1 MPSSVVKEQIYK
13 LKLDAADLQQKL
25 QNAIKDVGNFQQKM
39 DSING
44 KSVDNVEKSTGSLS
58 NKLAG
63 LVSHIPIL
71 GSIVEKMT
79 GVGNASN
86 TAASAVGRVGEN
98 AGSGFGA
105 IQSGASNAKNSME
118 QLGSGV
124 ESIKGRFSMLEGVA
138 TVALGNIASRAITA
152 GASLLNK
159 WTLAPVIQGY
169 QEYERELDS
178 TRILVAALGDQE
190 QDHITAVMRDLEQ
203 YAKTTKYN
211 SQQMNSSLAQFVN
224 AGIDLDKANVALK
237 GFGNLAASAG
247 ASTQQFGSALQF
259 GVQQALQM
267 GYMNRQNWMSLEN
280 ANMATS
286 AYKKAIIDAA
296 LAQGTLTQE
305 QVDAI
310 GVQGLFVEKL
320 KDGWLTNEVLM
331 QSLEEYA
338 NNPVYQKMAENIYTF
353 KEAMEATEEA
363 VNDAWSKMW
372 VELAGK
378 GDEAMAIWTPVGNA
392 LAATVSFIPNM
403 ITQIAHAFNQ
413 LDGRTH
419 LISAIVELFNS
430 LKLAGEGVK
439 RAISAMLPESNVF
452 RQWAESGDKTNM
464 VFVKIAETIIKI
476 TDYLKHLFTVNESAK
491 PAVILAIHNIIEV
504 FIRLWSV
511 VKMVIKGIAA
521 AIDIIVPD
529 NIIQDLIIIA
539 GMVANVFNGIGRIF
553 VGIKSQLDGSS
564 IVNTF
569 KTIRQ
574 AIENFWDAV
583 TNILSGLWLHI
594 DGPMD
599 AFFDSVGVNIGKFL
613 KDVGKMFGFG
623 KDPNAQN
630 SLSLLERM
638 SNAFKNLTDKL
649 LKWSQ
654 AFAKGPQP
662 GETDKIAVAFSK
674 AGDAVKWFLDVIKL
688 LLTPL
693 KLVWDTLKGFFDV
706 LKSSFDMPIS
716 DKLGSLSDILKK
728 LKKDIKEVFENGLF
742 GGKASAD
749 ELGDGVDKQEQ
760 KLTFMQRA
768 QKHLSKTMKDAGGA
782 VKDYTQYLSE
792 ASSVTDLFGRVVGS
806 IGNGVKKLGSGIVG
820 LALGGFDKLKIS
832 AADSNTILGKVFDTI
847 SKWNVID
854 RLKQSFSTLGTIF
867 DGFWDA
873 VKRAFANIDFSSK
886 TALIKSGIEGIG
898 NLLEWLADRF
908 KTVSDVGG
916 KVFTYLAEFF
926 DTIGH
931 GLEGNTAIKLAGF
944 FLLFKELQK
953 LKGSDLIQNI
963 LHPIKA
969 LKEAIFGIGDSNSIL
984 SQLSG
989 TLGAFQK
996 NIKANTLKQI
1006 GLAMIEF
1013 AGALFI
1019 VSLIPGDKLLQS
1031 IGAVAA
1037 MATIL
1042 VGAYMLIQKAKS
1054 GSVAATAADKASG
1067 LLSQL
1072 LEEMGFPEVR
1082 TLLKKMASATM
1093 MISLASSVLMLG
1105 GLFVKLGDMEWGKAG
1120 KALTVM
1126 GGIMTELV
1134 GATWLSGFSGATLGT
1149 AATMFVIAS
1158 SVKKLLGII
1167 DDLDKIDDKTLD
1179 NGMAKLEKV
1188 AVVIGSIMAL
1198 MGFKVGAG
1206 VKVGPQFQLGLEA
1219 STGNQSLG
1227 TAATL
1232 YVLMSRFKQ
1241 LLSALDV
1248 FSSTADPNE
1257 IAAKKKSIEYGITAL
1272 KSVMKTLGEFMLTI
1286 GATFQVGADGSATG
1300 TKIGGKSIG
1309 NTSGMFGLKATT
1321 GNTKWSTVGVL
1332 MSLILGLKQLVG
1344 VISKLGEIDKG
1355 KIEQGTKTLKT
1366 IAFIIGGLFAAV
1378 EFMSGAMSAKL
1389 NIPGGTKFGIGGGKG
1404 ASWPVVVLMGEV
1416 ILGVAVL
1423 AHTVSSLAKVDAA
1436 GLDKGRQ
1443 TLEWIAAII
1452 AGLFTAIFFVMNKFT
1467 EGNSLQR
1474 SNKGRVKE
1482 VAALL
1487 AVEIGGMILL
1497 AGTVSKIGQE
1507 INPAEMGIGIGVITM
1522 VSLLI
1527 GGLFAAI
1534 GGIIIGMEKNNVK
1547 KSSIT
1552 AAIATLV
1559 VIVGSVWLLS
1569 EQIKMLA
1576 QVDQGSMIA
1585 AGAVLLMI
1593 GITLAALEG
1602 AIIGLSK
1609 LINGVKD
1616 VGRIIVALGAL
1627 VVLVGVLKEASEAI
1641 FELADLP
1648 ADGIMAGGEALTM
1661 LGLTLAAMTATI
1673 IILGNFVQNLKTV
1686 GGIIVALGTMVVVMF
1701 VLKSFAESVIPLA
1714 ELPTGQLMTG
1724 VTAIG
1729 ILGLI
1734 LVSITALIG
1743 ILGALAGN
1751 SGGMT
1756 LVGIIVVIPLIISI
1770 AWSLKT
1776 MGDTVA
1782 QLGTMSVGDL
1792 LKGGIAIAALGQVL
1806 FIITTEMGVL
1816 ALLAGWTF
1824 GALWGVIP
1832 VIALII
1838 AIVPALQGMGDIVI
1852 ALAPLSIGD
1861 LMSGAVAILA
1871 LGVIL
1876 VVITALAT
1884 VVSLFA
1890 GVASF
1895 GVAATIAL
1903 ANGIIESLQSLAS
1916 VAVGLIP
1923 FVGMNLTGSI
1933 MVIAGL
1939 ALILGALTAFMS
1951 LLSNLTSLE
1960 GAQGQIM
1967 LMQGITT
1974 SIQSLAA
1981 TAITIASVGDIAT
1994 MTQAGQIVAKLG
2006 DVIGWNTL
2014 KTAFGSLISGGA
2026 DKIAGQL
2033 SSMHGIVTNVKN
2045 LAEIAIKIASSGS
2058 PEDMDKAAD
2067 IVDKL
2072 GNVLTSNLFKEDFLS
2087 IFSKGNGAVERIKNG
2102 AKAVEA
2108 VSDASKSAVSM
2119 KSIDVE
2125 GVTEKMDKVKEVMEK
2140 AKDMGDSAPSDQ
2152 AANNVSN
2159 MSSIVD
2165 NIKIIAASLQSI
2177 PTVGPEAEA
2186 SVESIINTINSI
2198 STKLQSVEM
2207 NQSFETAGGLN
2218 IGSYATGIQNGLGTV
2233 LGSVD
2238 GVVGGA
2244 SGRFGSA
2251 NMTTQGNGASSTF
2264 GRGIS
2269 GLLGMVSG
2277 AASIVV
2283 SGAKTM
2289 FGQNDVTG
2297 HGNEM
2302 SGTFKVGIDQ
2312 GKNPVS
2318 IAAKGV
2324 MDAAKSA
2331 LNPDGGVISKLT
2343 HAGSSMAGAIADGLR
2358 NAVGKVTGAISD
2370 LWSAVKA
2377 HIPNSPA
2384 KKGPMSGA
2392 GWRKVEH
2399 SGRTIVETIASGMG
2413 DAAPTV
2419 LSKMD
2424 GLMGGIQNEIDRVN
2438 NMDFNDMDI
2447 NPRIQPILD
2456 MSQVEQ
2462 TAMQAVTT
2470 YSGMLT
2476 GQTALNLQYNLLNPQ
2491 VAQMLSNSDNINM
2504 LINKVETLN
2513 NQMTDLNDI
2522 NQEQAGLLREGQ
2534 VLNTYIDGKRINNVL
2549 APGMTDAQ
2557 LQYKARQDRINGGNP
2572 V

>member
-63 LVSHIPIL
+63 LVSHVPIL

-124 ESIKGRFSMLEGVA
+124 ETIKGRFSMLEGVA

-159 WTLAPVIQGY
+159 WTLAPVVQGY

-178 TRILVAALGDQE
+178 TRILVAALGEQE
-190 QDHITAVMRDLEQ
+190 QNHITSVMRDLEQ

-247 ASTQQFGSALQF
+247 ASTQAFGSALQF

-280 ANMATS
+280 ANLATK
-286 AYKKAIIDAA
+286 AYKQAVIDAA
-296 LAQGTLTQE
+296 IAQGTLTQE
-305 QVDAI
+305 QVDSI
-310 GVQGLFVEKL
+310 GVQQLFVEHL
-320 KDGWLTNEVLM
+320 KDGWLTNDVLM
-331 QSLEEYA
+331 KSLEEYA
-338 NNPVYQKMAENIYTF
+338 NNPVYQKMAENVYTL
-353 KEAMEATEEA
+353 KEALEATEEA

-372 VELAGK
+372 VEIAGK
-378 GDEAMAIWTPVGNA
+378 GDEAMAIWTPVANVMA
-392 LAATVSFIPNM
+392 STVSFIPNM

-419 LISAIVELFNS
+419 LISAIVESFNS
-430 LKLAGEGVK
+430 LKTIGEGVK
-439 RAISAMLPESNVF
+439 NAIAGMFPESSKF
-452 RQWAESGDKTNM
+452 RQWAENGDKTNM

-476 TDYLKHLFTVNESAK
+476 TDYLKNLFHINDDVK
-491 PAVILAIHNIIEV
+491 PKIVLAIQNIVEV
-504 FIRLWSV
+504 FLRLWNIVKSV
-511 VKMVIKGIAA
+511 AKGIFA
-521 AIDIIVPD
+521 AIDLIVPD
-529 NIIQDLIIIA
+529 NLIQDLILIA

-553 VGIKSQLDGSS
+553 DGIKSQLDGSG
-564 IVNTF
+564 IVNAF
-569 KTIRQ
+569 NTIRTALQ
-574 AIENFWDAV
+574 SFWDSI
-583 TNILSGLWLHI
+583 TTILSSLWGRL

-599 AFFDSVGVNIGKFL
+599 AFFDGVGVNIGKFL
-613 KDVGKMFGFG
+613 NDVAKMFGFG
-623 KDPNAQN
+623 KDADSQN
-630 SLSLLERM
+630 SLSFLERM
-638 SNAFKNLTDKL
+638 ANAFKNLTDKFAA
-649 LKWSQ
+649 WAD
-654 AFAKGPQP
+654 AFKNGPKP
-662 GETDKIAVAFSK
+662 GETDKIALGFEK
-674 AGDAVKWFLDVIKL
+674 AGRAVNLLLNGIKL
-688 LLTPL
+688 LLSPL
-693 KLVWDTLKGFFDV
+693 AILYQICKSFIVSILPNADSSNITNNVDKLRVSLEKIHGVAEKAGKALLSFFKPNAKYEDSALKSIIDAFSKSDTIANAIKTISEAFKTFWGSFKGNMSKTDAADKFTILGNIIRALGDTLRSVSDQFDNV
-706 LKSSFDMPIS
+706 SHF
-716 DKLGSLSDILKK
+716 LGNTVKAILHFIDD
-728 LKKDIKEVFENGLF
+728 LAEALNGNGLL
-742 GGKASAD
+742 K
-749 ELGDGVDKQEQ
+749 
-760 KLTFMQRA
+760 M
-768 QKHLSKTMKDAGGA
+768 A
-782 VKDYTQYLSE
+782 VFYIIINYLKN
-792 ASSVTDLFGRVVGS
+792 F
-806 IGNGVKKLGSGIVG
+806 K
-820 LALGGFDKLKIS
+820 DKLKDIV
-832 AADSNTILGKVFDTI
+832 DKIMHPIKT
-847 SKWNVID
+847 
-854 RLKQSFSTLGTIF
+854 LKEFL
-867 DGFWDA
+867 
-873 VKRAFANIDFSSK
+873 
-886 TALIKSGIEGIG
+886 SGD
-898 NLLEWLADRF
+898 L
-908 KTVSDVGG
+908 
-916 KVFTYLAEFF
+916 
-926 DTIGH
+926 
-931 GLEGNTAIKLAGF
+931 GLEKIG
-944 FLLFKELQK
+944 LFKELK
-953 LKGSDLIQNI
+953 N
-963 LHPIKA
+963 
-969 LKEAIFGIGDSNSIL
+969 
-984 SQLSG
+984 
-989 TLGAFQK
+989 TLGAMQK
-996 NIKANTLKQI
+996 SIKAEALKKI
-1006 GLAMIEF
+1006 ATALLELS
-1013 AGALFI
+1013 GALFI
-1019 VSLIPGDKLLQS
+1019 VSLIPSDKLLPA
-1031 IGAVAA
+1031 IGAIAA
-1037 MATIL
+1037 MASIL
-1042 VGAYMLIQKAKS
+1042 TGVYWAMNKIKGDTNGKGGLI
-1054 GSVAATAADKASG
+1054 GSIIEG
-1067 LLSQL
+1067 F
-1072 LEEMGFPEVR
+1072 GFPEI
-1082 TLLKKMASATM
+1082 TSLLKKIGAATM
-1093 MISLASSVLMLG
+1093 IIALATSVVAIGTVFNKLASNDWNSIKKG
-1105 GLFVKLGDMEWGKAG
+1105 
-1120 KALTVM
+1120 LTVV

-1134 GATWLSGFSGATLGT
+1134 GATWLTGFSKASFGSAATLY
-1149 AATMFVIAS
+1149 VISQA
-1158 SVKKLLGII
+1158 VKQISKII
-1167 DDLDKIDDKTLD
+1167 KDLSAIDSESLD
-1179 NGMAKLEKV
+1179 TGMDRLEKV
-1188 AVVIGSIMAL
+1188 GLLIASIMAL
-1198 MGFKVGAG
+1198 MGLDVNASIGVSDKFKIGAG
-1206 VKVGPQFQLGLEA
+1206 L
-1219 STGNQSLG
+1219 STSNQTFG

-1232 YVLMSRFKQ
+1232 FVLMHEMQNIMK
-1241 LLSALDV
+1241 ALDL
-1248 FSSTADPNE
+1248 FAGETNPGKIE
-1257 IAAKKKSIEYGITAL
+1257 AKKQSIDAGVEAL
-1272 KSVMKTLGEFMLTI
+1272 KSILTAIAGLVAIMGGSFTAGAEGSGTGGKIAGKNI
-1286 GATFQVGADGSATG
+1286 GNATG
-1300 TKIGGKSIG
+1300 LT
-1309 NTSGMFGLKATT
+1309 GLKITT
-1321 GNTKWSTVGVL
+1321 GNTKWSMVAVL
-1332 MSLILGLKQLVG
+1332 SAIILGIKEISNSISQLGSLDPDKLQQGTNALTKIAFILGGLYLAITLITGKMKLKTSNKSFTAGSGTNWKLVG
-1344 VISKLGEIDKG
+1344 VITSIVIGVKLLSDTLLKLGNSSVDSLKRGTLALSAVSGIMLILISAIILIEKYLTKNSNFKISKAYVASLVSAILGVKLLSDTVIKLGSVDAGKLKQGELHVSIISLILVGIIASIVLISGLATKIGAKSTTIGVLSLTMGVIVLSLRSLSNTVKSLGEIETGNLIKG
-1355 KIEQGTKTLKT
+1355 SLAVSAISLVLLGIMEGVVLISKQMKGLSG
-1366 IAFIIGGLFAAV
+1366 IAFIELIGSIVIIIFGL
-1378 EFMSGAMSAKL
+1378 K
-1389 NIPGGTKFGIGGGKG
+1389 
-1404 ASWPVVVLMGEV
+1404 
-1416 ILGVAVL
+1416 
-1423 AHTVSSLAKVDAA
+1423 SLAKRVSEL
-1436 GLDKGRQ
+1436 GELDTGV
-1443 TLEWIAAII
+1443 LEQ
-1452 AGLFTAIFFVMNKFT
+1452 G
-1467 EGNSLQR
+1467 
-1474 SNKGRVKE
+1474 
-1482 VAALL
+1482 LL
-1487 AVEIGGMILL
+1487 AVTGISLIL
-1497 AGTVSKIGQE
+1497 AGILEVITLISNQLATNIFSAVTIVEVLATLIIVIGALYLLG
-1507 INPAEMGIGIGVITM
+1507 AEVKSLGKMKEAEVKQGVIALA
-1522 VSLLI
+1522 S
-1527 GGLFAAI
+1527 I
-1534 GGIIIGMEKNNVK
+1534 GGII
-1547 KSSIT
+1547 
-1552 AAIATLV
+1552 AILTTVVTL
-1559 VIVGSVWLLS
+1559 
-1569 EQIKMLA
+1569 
-1576 QVDQGSMIA
+1576 
-1585 AGAVLLMI
+1585 
-1593 GITLAALEG
+1593 
-1602 AIIGLSK
+1602 
-1609 LINGVKD
+1609 
-1616 VGRIIVALGAL
+1616 LG
-1627 VVLVGVLKEASEAI
+1627 E
-1641 FELADLP
+1641 
-1648 ADGIMAGGEALTM
+1648 
-1661 LGLTLAAMTATI
+1661 
-1673 IILGNFVQNLKTV
+1673 FV
-1686 GGIIVALGTMVVVMF
+1686 
-1701 VLKSFAESVIPLA
+1701 
-1714 ELPTGQLMTG
+1714 
-1724 VTAIG
+1724 
-1729 ILGLI
+1729 
-1734 LVSITALIG
+1734 
-1743 ILGALAGN
+1743 GN
-1751 SGGMT
+1751 SGGMSLAGMIVVIGLMIVITADLFIMAKTVKELGSMSLGDLIKGVGAITLLGSVLTALTVAMGVIGLLAGYSGMT
-1756 LVGIIVVIPLIISI
+1756 LVGIIVIIPLLITL

-1832 VIALII
+1832 VIALIV

-1884 VVSLFA
+1884 VVSIFA

-1895 GVAATIAL
+1895 GVATTIAL

-1967 LMQGITT
+1967 LMQGITS

-2033 SSMHGIVTNVKN
+2033 SSMKGIVTNVKD
-2045 LAEIAIKIASSGS
+2045 LAETAIKIASSGS
-2058 PEDMDKAAD
+2058 PEDMQNAAD
-2067 IVDKL
+2067 IVKKL
-2072 GNVLTSNLFKEDFLS
+2072 ANVLTSNLFKEDFLS
-2087 IFSKGNGAVERIKNG
+2087 IFSDGSGAVERIKNG
-2102 AKAVEA
+2102 AKALSE
-2108 VSDASKSAVSM
+2108 VSSASRSAATM

-2297 HGNEM
+2297 HGNKM
-2302 SGTFKVGIDQ
+2302 SGTFKGGIDQ

-2331 LNPDGGVISKLT
+2331 LDPDGGVISKLT

-2370 LWSAVKA
+2370 LWDAVKA

-2413 DAAPTV
+2413 DAVPTV

-2534 VLNTYIDGKRINNVL
+2534 VLYTYIDGKRINNVL